1 MIARIITALGGKLLT
16 LSAPVLAWAALGVLA
31 AFVGLSG
38 TIAVQSWRI
47 DNLKERED
55 RAATLLDVC
64 KSANSGLSE
73 RITEIDERNRINIE
87 TLRDAAV
94 RADRTAKQAQAE
106 REALESD
113 LESELERIRSAAVG
127 DVCAD
132 VQSHIGWVLNK
143 ADY

>member
-132 VQSHIGWVLNK
+132 VQSDIGWVLNK

>member
-73 RITEIDERNRINIE
+73 RMAEIQERNKANIQLLQNSAERSQRIAE
-87 TLRDAAV
+87 
-94 RADRTAKQAQAE
+94 QAQAE

-132 VQSHIGWVLNK
+132 VQSDIGWVLNK